1 MDLFTKIKAMN
12 SFTESEQTFIDFI
25 FNHPYDVIQL
35 NLQQLSKTS
44 YVSISTIYRVMEKLE
59 INGLNQLKLQI
70 SESLKNNENLK
81 NIDYN
86 YPFQKTNTHYQ
97 ILTQMLELY
106 DQTLKNTINL
116 IDLDVLLHTVQALK
130 KANNIYIFP
139 SIGNYFMAESFQQN
153 MLEIG
158 VKVDVIKEA
167 YYQHWHVQLCDEN
180 DIVMLISYAGRTPQI
195 MDIVHDLNKKNIPII
210 DLDVLLHTVQALK
223 KANNIYIFPSIGNY
237 FMAESFQQN
246 MLEIGVKVDVIK
258 EAYYQHWHV
267 QLCDEND
274 IVMLISY
281 AGRTPQIMDIVHDLN
296 KKNIPIILISSTIH
310 TPIDQFAKYHL
321 YFSSYEDSE
330 EKIASFSSRISL
342 QYLLDCIYACYFNRD
357 YEKNLEYKIKNYID

>member
-86 YPFQKTNTHYQ
+86 YLFQKTNTHYQ

-210 DLDVLLHTVQALK
+210 
-223 KANNIYIFPSIGNY
+223 
-237 FMAESFQQN
+237 
-246 MLEIGVKVDVIK
+246 
-258 EAYYQHWHV
+258 
-267 QLCDEND
+267 
-274 IVMLISY
+274 
-281 AGRTPQIMDIVHDLN
+281 
-296 KKNIPIILISSTIH
+296 LISSTIH
-310 TPIDQFAKYHL
+310 TPIDQFARYHL
-321 YFSSYEDSE
+321 YFSSYENSE

>member
-210 DLDVLLHTVQALK
+210 
-223 KANNIYIFPSIGNY
+223 
-237 FMAESFQQN
+237 
-246 MLEIGVKVDVIK
+246 
-258 EAYYQHWHV
+258 
-267 QLCDEND
+267 
-274 IVMLISY
+274 
-281 AGRTPQIMDIVHDLN
+281 
-296 KKNIPIILISSTIH
+296 LISSTIH
-310 TPIDQFAKYHL
+310 TPIDQFSKYHL

>member
-86 YPFQKTNTHYQ
+86 YTFQKTNTHYQ

-116 IDLDVLLHTVQALK
+116 
-130 KANNIYIFP
+130 
-139 SIGNYFMAESFQQN
+139 
-153 MLEIG
+153 
-158 VKVDVIKEA
+158 
-167 YYQHWHVQLCDEN
+167 
-180 DIVMLISYAGRTPQI
+180 
-195 MDIVHDLNKKNIPII
+195 I

>member
-167 YYQHWHVQLCDEN
+167 YYQHWHVQLCN
-180 DIVMLISYAGRTPQI
+180 
-195 MDIVHDLNKKNIPII
+195 
-210 DLDVLLHTVQALK
+210 
-223 KANNIYIFPSIGNY
+223 
-237 FMAESFQQN
+237 
-246 MLEIGVKVDVIK
+246 
-258 EAYYQHWHV
+258 
-267 QLCDEND
+267 END

-310 TPIDQFAKYHL
+310 TSIDQFARYHL

>member
-44 YVSISTIYRVMEKLE
+44 YVSISNIYRVMEKLE

-106 DQTLKNTINL
+106 DQTLKNTIN
-116 IDLDVLLHTVQALK
+116 
-130 KANNIYIFP
+130 
-139 SIGNYFMAESFQQN
+139 
-153 MLEIG
+153 
-158 VKVDVIKEA
+158 
-167 YYQHWHVQLCDEN
+167 
-180 DIVMLISYAGRTPQI
+180 
-195 MDIVHDLNKKNIPII
+195 II

-310 TPIDQFAKYHL
+310 TPIDQFARYHL

>member
-180 DIVMLISYAGRTPQI
+180 DIVMLISYAGRTP
-195 MDIVHDLNKKNIPII
+195 H
-210 DLDVLLHTVQALK
+210 
-223 KANNIYIFPSIGNY
+223 
-237 FMAESFQQN
+237 
-246 MLEIGVKVDVIK
+246 
-258 EAYYQHWHV
+258 
-267 QLCDEND
+267 
-274 IVMLISY
+274 
-281 AGRTPQIMDIVHDLN
+281 IMDIVHDLN

>member
-86 YPFQKTNTHYQ
+86 YPFQKTNTYYQ

-116 IDLDVLLHTVQALK
+116 
-130 KANNIYIFP
+130 
-139 SIGNYFMAESFQQN
+139 
-153 MLEIG
+153 
-158 VKVDVIKEA
+158 
-167 YYQHWHVQLCDEN
+167 
-180 DIVMLISYAGRTPQI
+180 
-195 MDIVHDLNKKNIPII
+195 I

>member
-210 DLDVLLHTVQALK
+210 
-223 KANNIYIFPSIGNY
+223 
-237 FMAESFQQN
+237 
-246 MLEIGVKVDVIK
+246 
-258 EAYYQHWHV
+258 
-267 QLCDEND
+267 
-274 IVMLISY
+274 
-281 AGRTPQIMDIVHDLN
+281 
-296 KKNIPIILISSTIH
+296 LISSTIH
-310 TPIDQFAKYHL
+310 TPIDQFARHHL
-321 YFSSYEDSE
+321 YFSSYENSE

>member
-44 YVSISTIYRVMEKLE
+44 YVSISTIYRIMEKLE

-210 DLDVLLHTVQALK
+210 
-223 KANNIYIFPSIGNY
+223 
-237 FMAESFQQN
+237 
-246 MLEIGVKVDVIK
+246 
-258 EAYYQHWHV
+258 
-267 QLCDEND
+267 
-274 IVMLISY
+274 
-281 AGRTPQIMDIVHDLN
+281 
-296 KKNIPIILISSTIH
+296 LISSTIH
-310 TPIDQFAKYHL
+310 TPIDQFARYHL
-321 YFSSYEDSE
+321 YFSSYENSE

>member
-210 DLDVLLHTVQALK
+210 
-223 KANNIYIFPSIGNY
+223 
-237 FMAESFQQN
+237 
-246 MLEIGVKVDVIK
+246 
-258 EAYYQHWHV
+258 
-267 QLCDEND
+267 
-274 IVMLISY
+274 
-281 AGRTPQIMDIVHDLN
+281 
-296 KKNIPIILISSTIH
+296 LISSTIH
-310 TPIDQFAKYHL
+310 TPIDQFARYHL
-321 YFSSYEDSE
+321 YFSSYENSE

-357 YEKNLEYKIKNYID
+357 YKKNLEYKIKNYID

>member
-180 DIVMLISYAGRTPQI
+180 DIVMLISYAGRI
-195 MDIVHDLNKKNIPII
+195 
-210 DLDVLLHTVQALK
+210 
-223 KANNIYIFPSIGNY
+223 
-237 FMAESFQQN
+237 
-246 MLEIGVKVDVIK
+246 
-258 EAYYQHWHV
+258 
-267 QLCDEND
+267 
-274 IVMLISY
+274 
-281 AGRTPQIMDIVHDLN
+281 PQIMDIVHDLN

>member
-210 DLDVLLHTVQALK
+210 
-223 KANNIYIFPSIGNY
+223 
-237 FMAESFQQN
+237 
-246 MLEIGVKVDVIK
+246 
-258 EAYYQHWHV
+258 
-267 QLCDEND
+267 
-274 IVMLISY
+274 
-281 AGRTPQIMDIVHDLN
+281 
-296 KKNIPIILISSTIH
+296 LISSTIH
-310 TPIDQFAKYHL
+310 TPIDQFARYHL
-321 YFSSYEDSE
+321 YFSSCLRWILICSDGEYTHHNLDAKFLDLHHLKSPPTYLPHVGLL
-330 EKIASFSSRISL
+330 ISL
-342 QYLLDCIYACYFNRD
+342 ASHKQSLVW
-357 YEKNLEYKIKNYID
+357 

>member
-86 YPFQKTNTHYQ
+86 YHFQKTNTHYQ

-210 DLDVLLHTVQALK
+210 
-223 KANNIYIFPSIGNY
+223 
-237 FMAESFQQN
+237 
-246 MLEIGVKVDVIK
+246 
-258 EAYYQHWHV
+258 
-267 QLCDEND
+267 
-274 IVMLISY
+274 
-281 AGRTPQIMDIVHDLN
+281 
-296 KKNIPIILISSTIH
+296 LISSTIH
-310 TPIDQFAKYHL
+310 TPIDQFARYHL

>member
-81 NIDYN
+81 DIDYN

-97 ILTQMLELY
+97 IMSQMLELY

-116 IDLDVLLHTVQALK
+116 INLDVLLHTVQALK
-130 KANNIYIFP
+130 KAN
-139 SIGNYFMAESFQQN
+139 
-153 MLEIG
+153 
-158 VKVDVIKEA
+158 
-167 YYQHWHVQLCDEN
+167 H
-180 DIVMLISYAGRTPQI
+180 
-195 MDIVHDLNKKNIPII
+195 
-210 DLDVLLHTVQALK
+210 
-223 KANNIYIFPSIGNY
+223 IYIFPSIGNY

>member
-210 DLDVLLHTVQALK
+210 
-223 KANNIYIFPSIGNY
+223 
-237 FMAESFQQN
+237 
-246 MLEIGVKVDVIK
+246 
-258 EAYYQHWHV
+258 
-267 QLCDEND
+267 
-274 IVMLISY
+274 LIS
-281 AGRTPQIMDIVHDLN
+281 PFHWL
-296 KKNIPIILISSTIH
+296 
-310 TPIDQFAKYHL
+310 
-321 YFSSYEDSE
+321 
-330 EKIASFSSRISL
+330 
-342 QYLLDCIYACYFNRD
+342 
-357 YEKNLEYKIKNYID
+357 

>member
-44 YVSISTIYRVMEKLE
+44 YVSISTIYCVMEKLE

-116 IDLDVLLHTVQALK
+116 
-130 KANNIYIFP
+130 
-139 SIGNYFMAESFQQN
+139 
-153 MLEIG
+153 
-158 VKVDVIKEA
+158 
-167 YYQHWHVQLCDEN
+167 
-180 DIVMLISYAGRTPQI
+180 
-195 MDIVHDLNKKNIPII
+195 I

>member
-106 DQTLKNTINL
+106 DQTLKNTISL
-116 IDLDVLLHTVQALK
+116 
-130 KANNIYIFP
+130 
-139 SIGNYFMAESFQQN
+139 
-153 MLEIG
+153 
-158 VKVDVIKEA
+158 
-167 YYQHWHVQLCDEN
+167 
-180 DIVMLISYAGRTPQI
+180 
-195 MDIVHDLNKKNIPII
+195 I

-310 TPIDQFAKYHL
+310 TPIDQFARYHL
-321 YFSSYEDSE
+321 YFSSYENSE

>member
-81 NIDYN
+81 NIDCN
-86 YPFQKTNTHYQ
+86 YPFQKANTHYQ

-116 IDLDVLLHTVQALK
+116 
-130 KANNIYIFP
+130 
-139 SIGNYFMAESFQQN
+139 
-153 MLEIG
+153 
-158 VKVDVIKEA
+158 
-167 YYQHWHVQLCDEN
+167 
-180 DIVMLISYAGRTPQI
+180 
-195 MDIVHDLNKKNIPII
+195 I

>member
-1 MDLFTKIKAMN
+1 MNLFTKIKAMN

-167 YYQHWHVQLCDEN
+167 YYQHWHVQLCN
-180 DIVMLISYAGRTPQI
+180 
-195 MDIVHDLNKKNIPII
+195 
-210 DLDVLLHTVQALK
+210 
-223 KANNIYIFPSIGNY
+223 
-237 FMAESFQQN
+237 
-246 MLEIGVKVDVIK
+246 
-258 EAYYQHWHV
+258 
-267 QLCDEND
+267 END

-357 YEKNLEYKIKNYID
+357 YEKNLEYKIKNYC

>member
-1 MDLFTKIKAMN
+1 MNLFTKIKAMN

-210 DLDVLLHTVQALK
+210 
-223 KANNIYIFPSIGNY
+223 
-237 FMAESFQQN
+237 
-246 MLEIGVKVDVIK
+246 
-258 EAYYQHWHV
+258 
-267 QLCDEND
+267 
-274 IVMLISY
+274 
-281 AGRTPQIMDIVHDLN
+281 
-296 KKNIPIILISSTIH
+296 LISSTIH

>member
-59 INGLNQLKLQI
+59 IKGLNQLKLQI

-116 IDLDVLLHTVQALK
+116 
-130 KANNIYIFP
+130 
-139 SIGNYFMAESFQQN
+139 
-153 MLEIG
+153 
-158 VKVDVIKEA
+158 
-167 YYQHWHVQLCDEN
+167 
-180 DIVMLISYAGRTPQI
+180 
-195 MDIVHDLNKKNIPII
+195 I

>member
-81 NIDYN
+81 NIYYN

-210 DLDVLLHTVQALK
+210 
-223 KANNIYIFPSIGNY
+223 
-237 FMAESFQQN
+237 
-246 MLEIGVKVDVIK
+246 
-258 EAYYQHWHV
+258 
-267 QLCDEND
+267 
-274 IVMLISY
+274 
-281 AGRTPQIMDIVHDLN
+281 
-296 KKNIPIILISSTIH
+296 LISSTIH
-310 TPIDQFAKYHL
+310 TPIDQFARYHL
-321 YFSSYEDSE
+321 YFSSYENSE

>member
-81 NIDYN
+81 NIDCN

-158 VKVDVIKEA
+158 VKVA
-167 YYQHWHVQLCDEN
+167 
-180 DIVMLISYAGRTPQI
+180 
-195 MDIVHDLNKKNIPII
+195 
-210 DLDVLLHTVQALK
+210 
-223 KANNIYIFPSIGNY
+223 
-237 FMAESFQQN
+237 
-246 MLEIGVKVDVIK
+246 VIK

>member
-195 MDIVHDLNKKNIPII
+195 MDI
-210 DLDVLLHTVQALK
+210 
-223 KANNIYIFPSIGNY
+223 F
-237 FMAESFQQN
+237 
-246 MLEIGVKVDVIK
+246 
-258 EAYYQHWHV
+258 
-267 QLCDEND
+267 
-274 IVMLISY
+274 
-281 AGRTPQIMDIVHDLN
+281 HDLN

-310 TPIDQFAKYHL
+310 TPIDQFARYHL
-321 YFSSYEDSE
+321 YFSSYENSE

>member
-25 FNHPYDVIQL
+25 IHHPHDVIQL
-35 NLQQLSKTS
+35 SLQQLAKTS
-44 YVSISTIYRVMEKLE
+44 YVSISTIYRVMEKLD

-70 SESLKNNENLK
+70 SESLKNNKDTKE
-81 NIDYN
+81 IDYN
-86 YPFQKTNTHYQ
+86 YPFQKTNTHHQ
-97 ILTQMLELY
+97 IMTQMLELY

-130 KANNIYIFP
+130 NAKNIYIFP

-180 DIVMLISYAGRTPQI
+180 DVVILISYAGRTPQL
-195 MDIVHDLNKKNIPII
+195 MDIVHDLNKK
-210 DLDVLLHTVQALK
+210 Q
-223 KANNIYIFPSIGNY
+223 
-237 FMAESFQQN
+237 
-246 MLEIGVKVDVIK
+246 
-258 EAYYQHWHV
+258 
-267 QLCDEND
+267 
-274 IVMLISY
+274 
-281 AGRTPQIMDIVHDLN
+281 
-296 KKNIPIILISSTIH
+296 IPIILISSTIH
-310 TPIDQFAKYHL
+310 TPVDQFAKYHL

-357 YEKNLEYKIKNYID
+357 YEKNLEYKINNYID

>member
-153 MLEIG
+153 
-158 VKVDVIKEA
+158 
-167 YYQHWHVQLCDEN
+167 
-180 DIVMLISYAGRTPQI
+180 R
-195 MDIVHDLNKKNIPII
+195 
-210 DLDVLLHTVQALK
+210 
-223 KANNIYIFPSIGNY
+223 
-237 FMAESFQQN
+237 
-246 MLEIGVKVDVIK
+246 LEIGVKVDVIK

>member
-167 YYQHWHVQLCDEN
+167 YYQHWH
-180 DIVMLISYAGRTPQI
+180 A
-195 MDIVHDLNKKNIPII
+195 
-210 DLDVLLHTVQALK
+210 
-223 KANNIYIFPSIGNY
+223 
-237 FMAESFQQN
+237 
-246 MLEIGVKVDVIK
+246 
-258 EAYYQHWHV
+258 

-310 TPIDQFAKYHL
+310 TPIDQFARYHL
-321 YFSSYEDSE
+321 YFSSYENSE

>member
-116 IDLDVLLHTVQALK
+116 IDLDVLIHTVQTLK
-130 KANNIYIFP
+130 KATN
-139 SIGNYFMAESFQQN
+139 
-153 MLEIG
+153 
-158 VKVDVIKEA
+158 
-167 YYQHWHVQLCDEN
+167 
-180 DIVMLISYAGRTPQI
+180 T
-195 MDIVHDLNKKNIPII
+195 
-210 DLDVLLHTVQALK
+210 
-223 KANNIYIFPSIGNY
+223 YIFPSIGNY

>member
-167 YYQHWHVQLCDEN
+167 YYQHWHVQLCN
-180 DIVMLISYAGRTPQI
+180 
-195 MDIVHDLNKKNIPII
+195 
-210 DLDVLLHTVQALK
+210 
-223 KANNIYIFPSIGNY
+223 
-237 FMAESFQQN
+237 
-246 MLEIGVKVDVIK
+246 
-258 EAYYQHWHV
+258 
-267 QLCDEND
+267 END

-310 TPIDQFAKYHL
+310 TPIDQFARYHL
-321 YFSSYEDSE
+321 YFSSYENSE

>member
-44 YVSISTIYRVMEKLE
+44 YFSISTIYRVMEKLE

-210 DLDVLLHTVQALK
+210 
-223 KANNIYIFPSIGNY
+223 
-237 FMAESFQQN
+237 
-246 MLEIGVKVDVIK
+246 
-258 EAYYQHWHV
+258 
-267 QLCDEND
+267 
-274 IVMLISY
+274 
-281 AGRTPQIMDIVHDLN
+281 
-296 KKNIPIILISSTIH
+296 LISSTIH